1 MQSSR
6 GFTMIELL
14 VVMALIGILSA
25 MGIPTLQE
33 ATRRNAVWTT
43 SELIGS
49 QIRQA
54 RLKAISRN
62 KTFNVRFDCPS
73 TGQFRILEVT
83 GNTTIDNATNRCST
97 TQTYDSGVFAVPASV
112 TYGSPPVFTVN
123 SRGNFTVSS
132 GSLPA
137 TITVSYGNYSS
148 RTMTVS
154 TTGQVNFATY

>member
-1 MQSSR
+1 
-6 GFTMIELL
+6 MIELL

-33 ATRRNAVWTT
+33 ANRRNAVWTT

-62 KTFNVRFDCPS
+62 KSFKVRFDCPS
-73 TGQFRILEVT
+73 SGQFRILEVT
-83 GNTTIDNATNRCST
+83 GNTTIDNASNRCST
-97 TQTYDSGVFAVPASV
+97 SQTYDSGVFAVPTAV
-112 TYGSPPVFTVN
+112 TYGSPPIFTVD

-137 TITVSYGNYSS
+137 TITVTYGNYSS

>member
-1 MQSSR
+1 
-6 GFTMIELL
+6 MIELL

-62 KTFNVRFDCPS
+62 KTFKVRFDCPS

-83 GNTTIDNATNRCST
+83 GNTTIDNASNRCST
-97 TQTYDSGVFAVPASV
+97 TQTYDSGVFAVPAQV
-112 TYGSPPVFTVN
+112 TYGSPPIFTVD

-137 TITVSYGNYSS
+137 TITVTYGNYSS